1 MYFWTSTTNSS
12 HWFFFVFFW
21 IYIFVF
27 FVFSS
32 FLRGDPKIGKNKGD
46 ERELVGAL
54 SLFFS
59 FSRERQWRRKRL
71 EWVLLVFENGY
82 YVCVFRMEIRFYLF
96 ILIFIKVASLSYVFN
111 SLSIAMVARLSQVL
125 SSLARFLLYLYVII
139 LSFF

>member
-1 MYFWTSTTNSS
+1 LNFHNQFFSLI
-12 HWFFFVFFW
+12 FFVFFW
-21 IYIFVF
+21 IYIFLF

-32 FLRGDPKIGKNKGD
+32 FLHGDPKIGKNKGD

-96 ILIFIKVASLSYVFN
+96 ILIFIKVASLFYVFN
-111 SLSIAMVARLSQVL
+111 SLSIAMVARLSQVP
-125 SSLARFLLYLYVII
+125 SSFARFLLYLYVII